1 MNRRKF
7 LQGIAAV
14 PVIAFGITA
23 STEMPE
29 VEIAQGKMNRI
40 YKNLITPEDLSDE
53 ALEILE
59 REWR

>member
-14 PVIAFGITA
+14 PVIAFGI
-23 STEMPE
+23 TEMPE